1 MRDWRKVKRD
11 NMTFAILTVSREG
24 KDLIMD
30 CYFFMIN
37 LKGINC
43 KNKHHVQYPNVPSV
57 IRLMTQTFL
66 FLSPMVTWNIV
77 LILKIVTHCCSW
89 GWHIQARRG
98 WPAST
103 LDTSRTQW
111 PDSRPESAQLLGSH
125 LKEKH
130 LLAPGI
136 TFYWYQDHE
145 RELRPSFTFQD
156 KSSLVYRNNIAGLI
170 QSMGLEYDATQW
182 RLFIDSSSRSL
193 KAVLLHNWISFSST
207 PIGHSVQTKET
218 HNSNGS
224 FAVCCSLPGTQI
236 VWSVEILWWF
246 NES

>member
-1 MRDWRKVKRD
+1 MTVATGDDAYNPEEDNQPVPLTPAELNDLTRD
-11 NMTFAILTVSREG
+11 L
-24 KDLIMD
+24 
-30 CYFFMIN
+30 N
-37 LKGINC
+37 LSK
-43 KNKHHVQYPNVPSV
+43 KS
-57 IRLMTQTFL
+57 
-66 FLSPMVTWNIV
+66 
-77 LILKIVTHCCSW
+77 
-89 GWHIQARRG
+89 AR
-98 WPAST
+98 
-103 LDTSRTQW
+103 
-111 PDSRPESAQLLGSH
+111 LLGSH

-170 QSMGLEYDATQW
+170 QSVGLEYDATQW

-207 PIGHSVQTKET
+207 PIGHSVQMKGT

-224 FAVCCSLPGTQI
+224 FSVCC
-236 VWSVEILWWF
+236 
-246 NES
+246 